1 MKPLHTLILI
11 TATNHVNFVGS
22 RLAVLLYAVQLDA
35 SPATVGILTA
45 LYSILGVTTSV
56 ATGRWM
62 DRIGPR
68 KPMLLTSLLMAAGT
82 LTAFFWDHL
91 AALFIVSSVVG
102 TAYNVYFIGNQSQ
115 IGRYGKPEDRVAN
128 FSLAMQGYAMASFIA
143 PLIAGFAIDAIGYGR
158 TFLLLALLPLVPA
171 LVIGSNKLELPSAGT
186 MPAKGTGS
194 GVNAGADATSS
205 NSSGGIME
213 LLRLP
218 ALRQVFIVAL
228 LTNVG
233 WNLYTFLM
241 PVYGTQIHLSASQ
254 IGVIMS
260 TYSFASVVSRML
272 APVLS
277 RRLTPWQILLGS
289 LTLAAVGFVA
299 SPFFSQVPLLMML
312 AFWMGMSL
320 GIGAPM
326 SIALIYDAS
335 PPERIGEVQGLRLSL
350 INGLQTIVPFTAGMI
365 GAALGVGPVFW
376 AVAALLASGVWAVR
390 RQWHAPMA
398 QGGTPIR

>member
-1 MKPLHTLILI
+1 MKPLHTIILI

-158 TFLLLALLPLVPA
+158 TFLLLALLPLVP
-171 LVIGSNKLELPSAGT
+171 K
-186 MPAKGTGS
+186 
-194 GVNAGADATSS
+194 ATW
-205 NSSGGIME
+205 
-213 LLRLP
+213 L
-218 ALRQVFIVAL
+218 
-228 LTNVG
+228 
-233 WNLYTFLM
+233 
-241 PVYGTQIHLSASQ
+241 
-254 IGVIMS
+254 
-260 TYSFASVVSRML
+260 
-272 APVLS
+272 
-277 RRLTPWQILLGS
+277 
-289 LTLAAVGFVA
+289 
-299 SPFFSQVPLLMML
+299 
-312 AFWMGMSL
+312 
-320 GIGAPM
+320 
-326 SIALIYDAS
+326 
-335 PPERIGEVQGLRLSL
+335 
-350 INGLQTIVPFTAGMI
+350 
-365 GAALGVGPVFW
+365 
-376 AVAALLASGVWAVR
+376 
-390 RQWHAPMA
+390 
-398 QGGTPIR
+398 